1 MTWRHFFRSIVRWF
15 RFGCYLFRRRIL
27 VEDALKFAFEHE
39 EAGIR
44 ASYENFAR
52 SLNLPA
58 SCARRIFSQ
67 LVHSGLAQQLDDA
80 ITLTDTGR
88 REALRIVR
96 LHRLWEK
103 YLAEETDLDPSQ
115 WHTKAHVLEHMT
127 SQEVADGLVARLGN
141 PRFDP
146 HGDPIPTETGEI
158 QPVSGVAITT
168 VQPGEIVEVSH
179 LEDEPVSAFREL
191 LDRGL
196 HLGAQL
202 QIETSSAEGVR
213 VRHHGETVT
222 LSPQAAQNLYVK
234 LAPKQDLR
242 FWQEKPK
249 TLADLSLQEEGTVIG
264 LSPACRGLSRRRLLD
279 LGFVPGTRVCA
290 ELCSVGGD
298 PMAFRVRNTLIALRK
313 TQAALILID
322 PEKSAPK

>member
-1 MTWRHFFRSIVRWF
+1 MIWRQFFRRIMQWF
-15 RFGCYLFRRRIL
+15 GFECYLFRRRIFI
-27 VEDALKFAFEHE
+27 EDALKFVFEHE

-44 ASYENFAR
+44 ASYDNFAR
-52 SLNLPA
+52 SLNLPPK
-58 SCARRIFSQ
+58 CARRIFSQ
-67 LVHSGLAQQLDDA
+67 LVHSGLAQELDDS
-80 ITLTDTGR
+80 ISLTDTGR

-115 WHTKAHVLEHMT
+115 WHAKAHVLEHMT
-127 SQEVADGLVARLGN
+127 SQEAADSLVARLGN

-146 HGDPIPTETGEI
+146 HGDPIPTEAGEI
-158 QPVSGVAITT
+158 RSVSGVALPTA
-168 VQPGEIVEVSH
+168 QPGDIVEVSH
-179 LEDEPVSAFREL
+179 LEDEPVSVFREL

-202 QIETSSAEGVR
+202 QIETSSAEGVT

-222 LSPQAAQNLYVK
+222 LSPQASQNVHVK
-234 LAPKQDLR
+234 LISKKDLR
-242 FWQEKPK
+242 FWQKKPK
-249 TLADLSLQEEGTVIG
+249 TLADLGLGEEGTVTG
-264 LSPACRGLSRRRLLD
+264 LSPACRGLARRRLLD
-279 LGFVPGTRVCA
+279 LGFVPGTRVRA

-322 PEKSAPK
+322 MEKSVPR